1 MPAAGDGDDAVAPLS
16 LPVKKGVRFAA
27 EAPGFT
33 DDRSAAS
40 STFR

>member
-1 MPAAGDGDDAVAPLS
+1 MPPAGDGDDAVAPLS

-27 EAPGFT
+27 EAPLFT